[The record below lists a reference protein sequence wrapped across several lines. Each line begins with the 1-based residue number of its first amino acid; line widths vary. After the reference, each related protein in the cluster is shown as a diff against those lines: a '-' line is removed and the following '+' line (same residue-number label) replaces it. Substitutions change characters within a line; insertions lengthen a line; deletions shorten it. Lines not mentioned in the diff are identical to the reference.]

1 MKTINWNEVFTSGR
15 DYEPMNRLLLDKV
28 LAASGV
34 GGHPTTIDLGCG
46 TGELTRLLAERGATI
61 TGVDVSSVA
70 ISMAQEANPSG
81 TYQVADL
88 NNRAALE
95 RLVGHTYDLAFCKL
109 VLSFIQNKHDF
120 LTVAGQLLTDDGAL
134 ILITPVRYSGHDYT
148 MRWLNISIEHDE
160 LLRMLRATF
169 DSVELLHTDYRESAG
184 AVLTFILKDP
194 KGR

>member
-15 DYEPMNRLLLDKV
+15 DYKPMNRLLLDKA
-28 LAASGV
+28 LAASGASER
-34 GGHPTTIDLGCG
+34 PTIIDLGCG
-46 TGELTRLLAERGATI
+46 TGELTRLLAEHGATI
-61 TGVDVSSVA
+61 TGVDVSDVA
-70 ISMAQEANPSG
+70 INMAQNANPSG
-81 TYQVADL
+81 TYLVADL
-88 NNRAALE
+88 NDPAALAK
-95 RLVGHTYDLAFCKL
+95 LTGNTYDLVFCKM

-120 LTVAGQLLTDDGAL
+120 LTVAGELLTDGGAL
-134 ILITPVRYSGHDYT
+134 ILITPVRYSGYDYT

-160 LLRMLRATF
+160 LLQMLRTTF